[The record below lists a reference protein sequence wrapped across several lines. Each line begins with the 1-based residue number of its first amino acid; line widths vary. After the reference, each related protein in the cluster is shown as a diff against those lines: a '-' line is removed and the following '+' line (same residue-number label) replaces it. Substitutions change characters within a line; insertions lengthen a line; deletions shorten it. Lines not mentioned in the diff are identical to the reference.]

1 MVSLFFNFLAVSHSM
16 WDLTG
21 PTRDR
26 TAPLAVEAWSPNH
39 WTARKVPK
47 WSHFKL
53 LLLCHLLLM
62 QNYNFSLEKKVV
74 SLPLY
79 QIFCKLSVNYL
90 ANSLVDGD
98 LGQTT
103 LKQRGFQ

>member
-26 TAPLAVEAWSPNH
+26 TAPLAVEVWSPNH

-53 LLLCHLLLM
+53 LLLCHSPRHTACELDRTWTSSEWQMVEL
-62 QNYNFSLEKKVV
+62 
-74 SLPLY
+74 
-79 QIFCKLSVNYL
+79 
-90 ANSLVDGD
+90 
-98 LGQTT
+98 
-103 LKQRGFQ
+103 